1 MKITKAK
8 SLENRAR
15 VVETA
20 GALFRERGYD
30 GVSVADLM
38 SAAGLTHGGFYKH
51 FGSKAELIAEAS
63 ERGLTQKI
71 LDYQGI
77 DLVNMVRSYISREH
91 RDGRAEGC
99 TLAALCSDAA
109 RQPASVQAA
118 FEDGISRMLA
128 AVGDTAVT
136 AGADERTVRTQ
147 AIGMFAQMVGALV
160 LSRSC
165 PDDSP
170 LVDEILQ
177 VCRDQTLAALTH
189 QGNA

>member
-20 GALFRERGYD
+20 AALFRERGYD

-38 SAAGLTHGGFYKH
+38 AAAGLTHGGFYKH
-51 FGSKAELIAEAS
+51 FRSKVELLAEAS
-63 ERGLTQKI
+63 ERGLKQKM
-71 LDYQGI
+71 LDYQGM
-77 DLVNMVRSYISREH
+77 DLADIVRSYVSREH
-91 RDGRAEGC
+91 RDGRAHGC
-99 TLAALCSDAA
+99 TMAALCSDAA

-118 FEDGISRMLA
+118 FENGISRMLA

-136 AGADERTVRTQ
+136 AGADEHKARTQ
-147 AIGMFAQMVGALV
+147 AIVMFAQMVGALV

-170 LVDEILQ
+170 LVNEILQ
-177 VCRDQTLAALTH
+177 VCRDQTLAALPH
-189 QGNA
+189 QGRA